1 MNDFLFG
8 GVCAGLKKSK
18 KKDLGLIFCV
28 QPCVVGGIFTQNRY
42 PSPHV
47 LYAREILPSQNIRVV
62 LVNSGQS
69 LAGMGKQGIAI
80 NKAILKITSQKLQ
93 IPTGAIL
100 TSSTGVVGKAPDIQ
114 KIKKALPSLEKTL
127 ASNPENFASAIMTTD
142 LKNKISTKNFSIAGE
157 KYSAV
162 GIAKGSGMIAPNMAT
177 MLAYI
182 MTDFPFALSEIQAI
196 TQEIGSQSFNCV
208 TVDGDT
214 STSDSFYLLSAT
226 NKNPKTES
234 KQAKQEAV
242 QHLLEIAQDLSRK
255 IAADGEGA
263 KHLIELKVKRAPSL
277 EIAHSI
283 LQKVLNSPLVKC
295 CIHGEDANWGRLIMA
310 LGNALTEH
318 GLENFTPANIKI
330 QNCLIFKKNSPVT
343 FNRKGLR
350 QKMKQFE
357 VKLEIDMLFGKR
369 ELTGW
374 GCDLSKEYVSINA
387 DYTT

>member
-1 MNDFLFG
+1 
-8 GVCAGLKKSK
+8 
-18 KKDLGLIFCV
+18 
-28 QPCVVGGIFTQNRY
+28 
-42 PSPHV
+42 
-47 LYAREILPSQNIRVV
+47 
-62 LVNSGQS
+62 
-69 LAGMGKQGIAI
+69 
-80 NKAILKITSQKLQ
+80 
-93 IPTGAIL
+93 
-100 TSSTGVVGKAPDIQ
+100 
-114 KIKKALPSLEKTL
+114 
-127 ASNPENFASAIMTTD
+127 
-142 LKNKISTKNFSIAGE
+142 
-157 KYSAV
+157 
-162 GIAKGSGMIAPNMAT
+162 
-177 MLAYI
+177 ML
-182 MTDFPFALSEIQAI
+182 S
-196 TQEIGSQSFNCV
+196 
-208 TVDGDT
+208 VDGDT

>member
-1 MNDFLFG
+1 M
-8 GVCAGLKKSK
+8 
-18 KKDLGLIFCV
+18 
-28 QPCVVGGIFTQNRY
+28 GGIFLFTQNRY
-42 PSPHV
+42 PWEVYSPKIVILHLFFAHV

>member
-295 CIHGEDANWGRLIMA
+295 CIHGEDANWGRDKR
-310 LGNALTEH
+310 
-318 GLENFTPANIKI
+318 KI
-330 QNCLIFKKNSPVT
+330 GHN
-343 FNRKGLR
+343 
-350 QKMKQFE
+350 
-357 VKLEIDMLFGKR
+357 
-369 ELTGW
+369 
-374 GCDLSKEYVSINA
+374 
-387 DYTT
+387 

>member
-1 MNDFLFG
+1 MNNFLFG
-8 GVCAGLKKSK
+8 GLCAGLKKSK
-18 KKDLGLIFCV
+18 KKDLGLIFCE
-28 QPCVVGGIFTQNRY
+28 QPCVVGGVFTQNRY

-47 LYAREILPSQNIRVV
+47 LYGREILPSQNIRAV

-69 LAGMGKQGIAI
+69 LAGMGKQGITV

-93 IPTGAIL
+93 IPADTIL
-100 TSSTGVVGKAPDIQ
+100 TSSTGVIGAAPDIQ
-114 KIKKALPSLEKTL
+114 KIEKALPFLEKTL
-127 ASNPENFASAIMTTD
+127 TFNPENFASAIMTTD
-142 LKNKISTKNFSIAGE
+142 LKSKISTKNFSIVGK
-157 KYSAV
+157 KYSAI

-182 MTDFPFALSEIQAI
+182 TTDFPFALSEIQAI
-196 TQEIGSQSFNCV
+196 TQEISSKSFNCV

-214 STSDSFYLLSAT
+214 STSDSFYLLSCAV
-226 NKNPKTES
+226 KDFQKVS

-242 QHLLEIAQDLSRK
+242 QHLLKIAQDLSKK

-277 EIAHSI
+277 ELARNI

-310 LGNALTEH
+310 LGNALAEQ

-330 QNCLIFKKNSPVT
+330 QNCLIFKKDSPVA
-343 FNRKGLR
+343 FNGKDLK

-357 VKLEIDMLFGKR
+357 VKLEIDMLY
-369 ELTGW
+369 W
-374 GCDLSKEYVSINA
+374 
-387 DYTT
+387 